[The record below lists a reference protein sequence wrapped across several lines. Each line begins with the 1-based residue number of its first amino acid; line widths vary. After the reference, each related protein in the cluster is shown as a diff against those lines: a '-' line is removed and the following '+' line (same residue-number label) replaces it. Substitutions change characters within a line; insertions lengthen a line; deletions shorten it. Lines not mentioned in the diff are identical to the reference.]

1 MARCLLRFSRL
12 NMAEGILHAGMGE
25 RFVERQCYNIL
36 SFPTMRER
44 FFQEVNVYTIIARL
58 SL

>member
-1 MARCLLRFSRL
+1 
-12 NMAEGILHAGMGE
+12 MAEGILHAGIGE

-44 FFQEVNVYTIIARL
+44 DFFQEVNVCTIIARL
-58 SL
+58 IL

>member
-44 FFQEVNVYTIIARL
+44 FFSGSKRVYYNR
-58 SL
+58 

>member
-1 MARCLLRFSRL
+1 
-12 NMAEGILHAGMGE
+12 MAEGILHAGMGE

-44 FFQEVNVYTIIARL
+44 FFSGSKRVCYNR
-58 SL
+58 

>member
-1 MARCLLRFSRL
+1 
-12 NMAEGILHAGMGE
+12 MAECILHAGMGE

-44 FFQEVNVYTIIARL
+44 FFSGSKRVFYNR
-58 SL
+58 